1 MNRQFA
7 INLRDGRVVLC
18 TRETLLNIDYYAIS
32 EKVAMALE
40 SGLLNRKEVIA
51 KIKGKLL
58 TNQEEWDA
66 LLEKKTTQNV
76 RHSDIKPETTEV
88 SETRIEKEEV
98 KEEFDMP
105 IPGASAPA
113 APALAPAPA
122 PAPAPALAAPAPA
135 PAPQVQVP
143 AAPAPAAPA
152 PAPAPK
158 ATNHGGGKRGKKSEQ
173 NPFEAHQPAA
183 ADAGNGDGE
192 GLEGLGE

>member
-1 MNRQFA
+1 M
-7 INLRDGRVVLC
+7 
-18 TRETLLNIDYYAIS
+18 
-32 EKVAMALE
+32 
-40 SGLLNRKEVIA
+40 LNRKEVIA

-105 IPGASAPA
+105 IPGAA
-113 APALAPAPA
+113 
-122 PAPAPALAAPAPA
+122 
-135 PAPQVQVP
+135 
-143 AAPAPAAPA
+143 APAAPA
-152 PAPAPK
+152 PAPAPAQK

-173 NPFEAHQPAA
+173 NPFEAQQPAA

>member
-105 IPGASAPA
+105 IPGAA
-113 APALAPAPA
+113 APAPA
-122 PAPAPALAAPAPA
+122 PAPAQA

-143 AAPAPAAPA
+143 DATAPAAPA

-158 ATNHGGGKRGKKSEQ
+158 VTNHGGGKRGNKSEQ
-173 NPFEAHQPAA
+173 NPFEAQQPAA

>member
-105 IPGASAPA
+105 IP
-113 APALAPAPA
+113 
-122 PAPAPALAAPAPA
+122 
-135 PAPQVQVP
+135 

-173 NPFEAHQPAA
+173 NPFEAQQPAA

>member
-105 IPGASAPA
+105 IPGDAAPA
-113 APALAPAPA
+113 APAQAPATAPAPA
-122 PAPAPALAAPAPA
+122 PAPA
-135 PAPQVQVP
+135 
-143 AAPAPAAPA
+143 
-152 PAPAPK
+152 APK

-173 NPFEAHQPAA
+173 NPFEAQQPAA